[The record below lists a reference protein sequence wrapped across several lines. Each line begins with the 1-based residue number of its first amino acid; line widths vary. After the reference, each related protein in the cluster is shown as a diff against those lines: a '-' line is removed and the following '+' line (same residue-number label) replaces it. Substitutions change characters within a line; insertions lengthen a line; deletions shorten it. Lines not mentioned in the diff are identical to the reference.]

1 MANRKKKVSPYKA
14 GHYYAAK
21 YNLAKGKT
29 NGDLVVGV
37 VKSVRANG
45 DVILTNLL
53 NGRRSVKD
61 EEGSMKRNKRVRKD
75 QADKIV
81 EIFKREGYNAARK
94 AAVNMEPFNS
104 GHARAEQILHDLGP
118 LPTTIISHVMLHRL
132 RHGLETIASTLVT
145 NVLGLLIAQGLL
157 DPEALDVMDQGD
169 GQ

>member
-1 MANRKKKVSPYKA
+1 MAKKEKRVSPYKA

-29 NGDLVVGV
+29 NGDLIVGV

-61 EEGSMKRNKRVRKD
+61 EEKSMKRNKRVRKD

-81 EIFKREGYNAARK
+81 EIFKREGYDAARK
-94 AAVNMEPFNS
+94 AAVNTEPFNS
-104 GHARAEQILHDLGP
+104 GHERAEQILHDLGV
-118 LPTTIISHVMLHRL
+118 LPARIAAVAAL
-132 RHGLETIASTLVT
+132 RHDLNALACGFVE
-145 NVLGLLIAQGLL
+145 NMFGLLVGHGLL
-157 DPEALDVMDQGD
+157 EQEATFDVADQGD
-169 GQ
+169 DQ